1 MIHQNVDRH
10 PDQPYGFYL
19 IVLIYFFGEV
29 PMTDNATAMV
39 LASFLADS
47 LALGAHWIYDT
58 TLIDDTIG
66 RVETLLPPTGNPYH
80 TNRGKGA
87 FTHYGDQAL
96 VLLESLAKNRKFSL
110 SSFADDWQ
118 NRMRNYDGYMDKAT
132 ITTLKNMAQ
141 EKPPESSGSAS
152 SDLGGAAR
160 IAPLVYWY
168 QDDLD
173 TLIASARAQ
182 TKMTHKAT
190 ATVAG
195 ADFLAKSSYK
205 ILHGTTPAEAI
216 EESLDEGVND
226 MDLDI
231 RLRSSLDSMGKNT
244 REVIGRL
251 GRTCGVAAA
260 LPGAIHLVLSY
271 QDDLKTALIENVMAG
286 GDSAARGMAAGMLLG
301 AHLGMDALPSQW
313 LEELKQRDQII
324 HYLKKGPNT

>member
-1 MIHQNVDRH
+1 
-10 PDQPYGFYL
+10 
-19 IVLIYFFGEV
+19 
-29 PMTDNATAMV
+29 MTDHATAMV

-58 TLIDDTIG
+58 QTIDDTIG

-96 VLLESLAKNRKFSL
+96 TLLESLAKNHGFSL
-110 SSFADDWQ
+110 SAFADDWQ
-118 NRMRNYDGYMDKAT
+118 NRMRSYDGYVDRAT
-132 ITTLKNMAQ
+132 ATTLENMSK

-168 QDDLD
+168 RDDLD
-173 TLIASARAQ
+173 TLLSAAREQ
-182 TKMTHKAT
+182 TKMTHKAA

-195 ADFLAKSSYK
+195 ADFLAKTSYK
-205 ILHGTTPAEAI
+205 ILHGTAPAEAI
-216 EESLDEGVND
+216 EESLEEGVDD

-231 RLRSSLDSMGKNT
+231 RLRSSLDSVGKDT

-251 GRTCGVAAA
+251 GQMCGIAAA

-301 AHLGMDALPSQW
+301 AHLGMDALPSTW
-313 LEELKQRDQII
+313 LKELEQRDQIMSF
-324 HYLKKGPNT
+324 LKKAPSA